1 MTLSNNKYEGDFAR
15 SVRMQPQWPV
25 VVSEGDSWFDYPFHR
40 SVVTWL
46 DDPRDT
52 ADEAQSTP
60 WSLFRLEHSGDE
72 VVSMLTG
79 GQRLQ
84 LRDAFDRY
92 PVSAL
97 LFSGGGNDIAG
108 PELLPL
114 LNPCQPGFKA
124 ADCLNQT
131 RLDRRLGQIKA
142 AYLDLIDLVA
152 SSASAK
158 RAPVHIYAHGYDYA
172 PPSPRGVRILDLIQI
187 GPWMLPYLLQCGI
200 MDPALQMDVVRLL
213 IDHFNNLLADLAATS
228 KAPCIF
234 HHIDC
239 RNLVPK
245 GEWKNEIHPTRDGY
259 RPVAKAFAT
268 ALQPQFPGLD
278 WSAL

>member
-1 MTLSNNKYEGDFAR
+1 
-15 SVRMQPQWPV
+15 MQPQWPV